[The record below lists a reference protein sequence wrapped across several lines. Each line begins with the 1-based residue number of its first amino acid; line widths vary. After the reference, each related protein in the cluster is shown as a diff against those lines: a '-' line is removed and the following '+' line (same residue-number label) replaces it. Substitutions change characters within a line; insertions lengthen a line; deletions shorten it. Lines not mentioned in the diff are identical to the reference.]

1 MHAGHGTQAE
11 DGSNYLIPVEE
22 VEKDIFLKMSALSA
36 QHVLERLETRGC
48 HLNLV
53 LLDACRNKPSR
64 MVRSGR
70 CALMGLSEMKAPAG
84 SVLAFACAPGK
95 TAGDGGGRNGV
106 FTAHLLKHIKT
117 PGVDVD
123 RMLRAVARGVHDD
136 TRGAQDPYHNH
147 NLRQDSVCLTGTS
160 TSKRLSVPEVAD
172 ANELADWLVSACSM
186 RADEVALTVP
196 LLRELG
202 AEASAELEFL
212 SDAAVA
218 GLSLKPITLGKL
230 RAGVAKLGMPA
241 PTPQPASPAATSDA
255 AVIESIAQFQREVDF
270 VKLVALMYAHG
281 TKTDVQEA
289 ACKALVT
296 LCLKLDNLPKAGGAG
311 AVEAVVAALR
321 AHSANAAVQEQGCW
335 ALRNICCN
343 NADNQAKAGGAG
355 AVEAVVAALRTHSA
369 NAAVQEQ
376 GCRAL
381 CNLCTDSADNKA
393 KAGGAGAIEAVVA
406 VLRAHGANLSVQE
419 QGCAAL
425 VNLCCDNADNK
436 VKAAGAGAIEAVVAA
451 MRAHGSSARVQE
463 HGCAAVGNLCAN
475 TDNEAK
481 AAAAGAIEAV
491 VAALRAHGSNV
502 GVQERGCA
510 ALRNLCW
517 THTSNRARARAA
529 GAVAA
534 VNAALSAF
542 KEGPVATN
550 AKQAL
555 ERINA

>member
-1 MHAGHGTQAE
+1 LHAGHGTQAE

-53 LLDACRNKPSR
+53 LLDACRSKPSR

-123 RMLRAVARGVHDD
+123 RMLRAVARGVHDN

-172 ANELADWLVSACSM
+172 ANELADWLASACSM

-289 ACKALVT
+289 ACKSLV
-296 LCLKLDNLPKAGGAG
+296 
-311 AVEAVVAALR
+311 
-321 AHSANAAVQEQGCW
+321 
-335 ALRNICCN
+335 
-343 NADNQAKAGGAG
+343 
-355 AVEAVVAALRTHSA
+355 
-369 NAAVQEQ
+369 
-376 GCRAL
+376 AL
-381 CNLCTDSADNKA
+381 C
-393 KAGGAGAIEAVVA
+393 
-406 VLRAHGANLSVQE
+406 H
-419 QGCAAL
+419 
-425 VNLCCDNADNK
+425 DNA
-436 VKAAGAGAIEAVVAA
+436 
-451 MRAHGSSARVQE
+451 
-463 HGCAAVGNLCAN
+463 
-475 TDNEAK
+475 DNEAK
-481 AAAAGAIEAV
+481 AGRAGAIEAV
-491 VAALRAHGSNV
+491 VAALRAHGTNA
-502 GVQERGCA
+502 GVQECGCMALRKLCFSNTDNRATAGRAGAIEASVA
-510 ALRNLCW
+510 ALRA
-517 THTSNRARARAA
+517 HGSNSGVQEHGCRALGNICFNNSSNKEKEA
-529 GAVAA
+529 GGSLQESCGSV
-534 VNAALSAF
+534 
-542 KEGPVATN
+542 PR
-550 AKQAL
+550 Q
-555 ERINA
+555 RRQ